1 MAVSGGTLVIKPA
14 SSGVASRMSRMK
26 SIHWRQLGI
35 VASGY
40 AAVVLLAIVLVYK
53 RHMQYVNDPAD
64 VMSSSGMYAAG
75 DIMLELFIGGL
86 FLIPTILLVLVIR
99 KSEMAYTRYSQALLS
114 LSLTAPICAG
124 LFLIPAVNQGNSFL
138 GWLCMDRLFAS
149 PIVIVGLVFSRL
161 SAHFGRAKR
170 LTSYALLVESGT
182 IVVLVRLFFF

>member
-1 MAVSGGTLVIKPA
+1 MKP
-14 SSGVASRMSRMK
+14 
-26 SIHWRQLGI
+26 IPWRQQLGI

-40 AAVVLLAIVLVYK
+40 AVVVLLAIVLVYK
-53 RHMQYVNDPAD
+53 RHMQYVNDPTD

-75 DIMLELFIGGL
+75 DIILELFIGGL
-86 FLIPTILLVLVIR
+86 FLIPTVLLVLVIR
-99 KSEMAYTRYSQALLS
+99 KSEMAYTRYSQALLG

-149 PIVIVGLVFSRL
+149 PIVIVGLAFSRL

-182 IVVLVRLFFF
+182 IAVLVTLFLLLTGTRQG